1 MHRLFFR
8 VPKRFIFTIFTFF
21 NRFRRLTSGLRSF
34 QIHESWQNINDRKY
48 DNPDSIHKM
57 PVNTYCL
64 NDRRIFITEI
74 TQHRHDDQNRNENQS
89 DKNMKSMKSRE
100 CKKIGSEYTGSQSD
114 LIIDQSEILASLSI
128 QENSPQ
134 HQRDDQPD
142 FKLFNIS
149 PFKILLSEMK
159 SQAAAQ

>member
-64 NDRRIFITEI
+64 NDQKIFITK
-74 TQHRHDDQNRNENQS
+74 TPQHRKNDKKKKENQS
-89 DKNMKSMKSRE
+89 EKNIKPMKPR
-100 CKKIGSEYTGSQSD
+100 
-114 LIIDQSEILASLSI
+114 
-128 QENSPQ
+128 
-134 HQRDDQPD
+134 
-142 FKLFNIS
+142 
-149 PFKILLSEMK
+149 
-159 SQAAAQ
+159 